1 MAQKTAR
8 ILTSII
14 QIWKCLTDSVFLFL
28 LDGKE
33 TETETETISKN
44 LQKVFWI
51 RNYLSCMYC
60 MLLNELLTCLF
71 CGLLNDEW
79 HLFYRHLCN
88 HTPHTWM
95 AWCPHDWTCVPGK
108 KTTFRKLQT
117 TNWGKPSYF
126 GLFYCNWP
134 WVRTSACSDSCTGGT
149 WRARGHCPHES
160 PHGSANLLEW
170 GSVSHRSSSCA
181 VSGAV
186 WGIYNT
192 DWKNLRDRR
201 S

>member
-71 CGLLNDEW
+71 CGLLNDE
-79 HLFYRHLCN
+79 
-88 HTPHTWM
+88 
-95 AWCPHDWTCVPGK
+95 
-108 KTTFRKLQT
+108 
-117 TNWGKPSYF
+117 
-126 GLFYCNWP
+126 
-134 WVRTSACSDSCTGGT
+134 
-149 WRARGHCPHES
+149 
-160 PHGSANLLEW
+160 
-170 GSVSHRSSSCA
+170 
-181 VSGAV
+181 
-186 WGIYNT
+186 
-192 DWKNLRDRR
+192 
-201 S
+201 